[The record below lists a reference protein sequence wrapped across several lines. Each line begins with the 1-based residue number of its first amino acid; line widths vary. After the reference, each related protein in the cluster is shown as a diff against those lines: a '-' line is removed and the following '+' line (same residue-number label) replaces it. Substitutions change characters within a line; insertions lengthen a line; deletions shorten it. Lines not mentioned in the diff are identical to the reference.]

1 MRILTVGEND
11 SGQRLDRFLTKAV
24 KNMPQSLMYK
34 SVRTK
39 KIKVNRSRAQ
49 IGQILKTGDTV
60 QLFLPDDVFGDGNE
74 KNMTEAVLS
83 HTAPV
88 FDVVYEDKNILVV
101 FKPAGLSAHADET
114 NDTNNLL
121 TQIQAYLYKKGEYS
135 PLAEQS
141 FSPALCHR
149 IDRNTEGLVMAA
161 KNAAALREADR
172 LIRERLVR
180 KKYVA
185 LVHGTPPEAEGVL
198 TAYLRKNQAENK
210 AEVRRGPFPG
220 AKEIKTGYRV
230 IGKYGNFNAVEVE
243 LLTGRTHQIRA
254 HFAFIGCPLVGDGK
268 YGINRD
274 DRKKGFAHQ
283 ALCAVSL
290 TFSDCREPLEYLNGK
305 TITVP
310 KEKISFLKSPIP
322 YEK

>member
-11 SGQRLDRFLTKAV
+11 SGQRLDKFLTKAV

-49 IGQILKTGDTV
+49 INQILNAGDTV
-60 QLFLPDDVFGDGNE
+60 QLFLPEDVFGDATG
-74 KNMTEAVLS
+74 KKTLCDMLS
-83 HTAPV
+83 HVTPS
-88 FDVVYEDKNILVV
+88 FDVVYEDANVIVV
-101 FKPAGLSAHADET
+101 YKPAGLSAHADET
-114 NDTNNLL
+114 NDTNNLA
-121 TQIQAYLYKKGEYS
+121 TQIQAYLYGKGEYS
-135 PLAEQS
+135 PLNEQS

-172 LIRERLVR
+172 LIRERLIT

-185 LVHGTPPEAEGVL
+185 LVHGKPPATEGVL
-198 TAYLRKNQAENK
+198 TAYLRKNSVSNT
-210 AEVRRGPFPG
+210 AEVRKGPFPG

-230 IGKYGNFNAVEVE
+230 IGNYGECTAVEVE

-290 TFSDCREPLEYLNGK
+290 TFSGCREPLEYLNGR
-305 TITVP
+305 TVRIRE
-310 KEKISFLKSPIP
+310 EKIGFMNNPALAKI
-322 YEK
+322 

>member
-83 HTAPV
+83 HTTPV

-101 FKPAGLSAHADET
+101 FKPAGLSAHVDET

-161 KNAAALREADR
+161 KNAPALREADR
-172 LIRERLVR
+172 
-180 KKYVA
+180 
-185 LVHGTPPEAEGVL
+185 
-198 TAYLRKNQAENK
+198 
-210 AEVRRGPFPG
+210 
-220 AKEIKTGYRV
+220 
-230 IGKYGNFNAVEVE
+230 
-243 LLTGRTHQIRA
+243 
-254 HFAFIGCPLVGDGK
+254 
-268 YGINRD
+268 
-274 DRKKGFAHQ
+274 
-283 ALCAVSL
+283 
-290 TFSDCREPLEYLNGK
+290 
-305 TITVP
+305 
-310 KEKISFLKSPIP
+310 
-322 YEK
+322 